1 MLPNMKSL
9 ILNRLAVIGL
19 GLAALTSCTN
29 LNENSEWGNGSKV
42 KFSSYIAGQKAVR
55 ASGTAWTNGDQ
66 VGIFMKQGAT
76 VKSANV
82 KYVADDRGNLTA
94 ATASEALAYPSDN
107 SAVDFVAYYPYAA
120 SAASGT
126 YDVNVSNQSNLPA
139 IDLLYAN
146 NATNKTAASG
156 EVNLGFTHQ
165 LTQIVLNITTDATIP
180 TTAGLSVTLNGTP
193 ATGKFDLNTG
203 ALTADAATANIAMNV
218 NAAGTTATAIVLP
231 AAATSGKLVFTLGGV
246 TVEKALSVSTLGAG
260 TKVVIPVKLTK
271 GGSPSTMN
279 VSFGSATIAD
289 WTEVAGGEV
298 NVDFKQGEQP
308 QPGNQEVVIFEE
320 TLGATPIAKGGKGW
334 PYLKDFTGWS
344 NPSLTFE
351 DVNKNLSVRHHAGKN
366 CIWFAANKDCDLHIG
381 NIPSNGYKKFKLTY
395 KVNGGVF
402 KDGDTM
408 NLNLL
413 KGKFNDTTFTTPDKV
428 VKAPEDKE
436 TYFEFTVELPANDT
450 EALGDLHFQTN
461 IPNGSFG
468 MRLAEIKLVGIK

>member
-1 MLPNMKSL
+1 MLPDMKSL

-55 ASGTAWTNGDQ
+55 ASGTAWANGDQ

-76 VKSANV
+76 MKKANV

-139 IDLLYAN
+139 IDLLYAD
-146 NATNKTAASG
+146 NAKNKTSASG
-156 EVNLGFTHQ
+156 DVNLGFTHK
-165 LTQIVLNITTDATIP
+165 LTQIVLNITADATIP
-180 TTAGLSVTLNGTP
+180 STAGLSVTLKGTP
-193 ATGKFDLNTG
+193 ATGKFDLNKG
-203 ALTADAATANIAMNV
+203 ELTADAATANIAMNV
-218 NAAGTTATAIVLP
+218 NATGTTAAAIVLP
-231 AAATSGKLVFTLGGV
+231 AATTSGKLVFTLNGV
-246 TVEKALSVSTLGAG
+246 SVEKALSVSTLGAG

-271 GGSPSTMN
+271 GGSPSTMD
-279 VSFGSATIAD
+279 VSFGTATIAD

-308 QPGNQEVVIFEE
+308 QPGEQEVVIFEE
-320 TLGATPIAKGGKGW
+320 TLGTTPIKKGPKFW
-334 PYLKDFTGWS
+334 PNLKDFTGWS
-344 NPSLTFE
+344 NPTLTFE
-351 DVNKNLSVRHHAGKN
+351 DVNKNLSVRHHANKN
-366 CIWFAANKDCDLHIG
+366 CIWFSTKNNCDFHIG
-381 NIPSNGYKKFKLTY
+381 QIPSNGYKKFKLIY
-395 KVNGGVF
+395 KVNGGVY
-402 KDGDTM
+402 KEGETM
-408 NLNLL
+408 NLNVL
-413 KGKFNDTTFTTPDKV
+413 KGKFNDTTFSTPDKV
-428 VKAPEDKE
+428 VKAPGDKE

-450 EALGDLHFQTN
+450 EALGDLHFQSN
-461 IPNGSFG
+461 IPDGSFG
-468 MRLAEIKLVGIK
+468 IRLADIKLVGIK